1 MKYMKILNKKIFYIS
16 ISLIVITFLIRD
28 YFPHQVI
35 QYIIYSFGFVL
46 MSFSFFE
53 RFSDQKNKF
62 INGTGLSNH

>member
-16 ISLIVITFLIRD
+16 ISIIVITFLIRN
-28 YFPHQVI
+28 YLPHEVI

-53 RFSDQKNKF
+53 RFSDRKSKF
-62 INGTGLSNH
+62 INGIGLSNH

>member
-16 ISLIVITFLIRD
+16 ISLIVIAFLIRN

-35 QYIIYSFGFVL
+35 QYIIYSFGCVL

-53 RFSDQKNKF
+53 RSSDRKSKF